1 MSDTTTAKNKANYLA
16 LLQRRAKADAR
27 PLHRA
32 PICLQPELLTD
43 LQEAREALFK
53 AEQQAAMRKAAGT
66 ASRAR
71 LSEKCP
77 VTAAREALEAAETAV
92 QDVSI
97 VLVLEGRTSDQ
108 TLAVVKAAS
117 KDVPEGEEAD
127 PIHINRALILDS
139 FKWAEDVDR
148 NRLDDI
154 GRDQIEALLPTLTS
168 GEINMVVTARTVASS
183 APDFP
188 TSRRS

>member
-1 MSDTTTAKNKANYLA
+1 MSDTTTAKNKANYLE

-43 LQEAREALFK
+43 LQEAREALLK
-53 AEQQAAMRKAAGT
+53 AEQAAAMRKATGT
-66 ASRAR
+66 TGRAR
-71 LSEKCP
+71 LAEKDP
-77 VTAAREALEAAETAV
+77 VATAREALEAAETAV

-97 VLVLEGRTSDQ
+97 MLVLEGRTSDQ

-168 GEINMVVTARTVASS
+168 GEINMVVTARTIASS

>member
-1 MSDTTTAKNKANYLA
+1 MSDTTTAKANYLD

-43 LQEAREALFK
+43 LQEAREALLQ
-53 AEQQAAMRKAAGT
+53 AEQTAAMRKATGT
-66 ASRAR
+66 AARAR
-71 LSEKCP
+71 LSEKDP
-77 VTAAREALEAAETAV
+77 VAAAREALDAAEAAV

-117 KDVPEGEEAD
+117 KEVPEGEEAD
-127 PIHINRALILDS
+127 PIHINRALIADA
-139 FKWAEDVDR
+139 FKWAEDIDR

-168 GEINMVVTARTVASS
+168 GEINMVVMARTVASS